1 MKSYSENIKEITKS
15 LINNKILF
23 SEHNSIIN
31 ETDRTTIGLLWHEN
45 IIDYLVS
52 PNKLK
57 VIPLYIKL
65 LDNICFADF
74 IDRITFQKQ
83 IWQFNE
89 MSSLIKIF
97 YNNKIYHD
105 TYKNISDIKEKTNIK
120 EYPDIR
126 FTKVL
131 TKYSTEYN
139 NFVFIQNLCQQLNI
153 DKKDM
158 FNYFINLKNNYS
170 MDQIYINF
178 LNCDISKL
186 DINRIYRYLDKYIK
200 NNCEIDEYNEDDE
213 IIEKF
218 ASYIE

>member
-1 MKSYSENIKEITKS
+1 
-15 LINNKILF
+15 
-23 SEHNSIIN
+23 
-31 ETDRTTIGLLWHEN
+31 
-45 IIDYLVS
+45 
-52 PNKLK
+52 
-57 VIPLYIKL
+57 
-65 LDNICFADF
+65 
-74 IDRITFQKQ
+74 
-83 IWQFNE
+83 

-105 TYKNISDIKEKTNIK
+105 NYKYIQITSNIK
-120 EYPDIR
+120 EEPNIKENSDINNINNINDIR

-170 MDQIYINF
+170 IDQIYINF
-178 LNCDISKL
+178 QDCDISKL

-200 NNCEIDEYNEDDE
+200 NNCEIDDYNEDDE

-218 ASYIE
+218 DNYIE

>member
-1 MKSYSENIKEITKS
+1 
-15 LINNKILF
+15 
-23 SEHNSIIN
+23 
-31 ETDRTTIGLLWHEN
+31 
-45 IIDYLVS
+45 
-52 PNKLK
+52 
-57 VIPLYIKL
+57 
-65 LDNICFADF
+65 
-74 IDRITFQKQ
+74 
-83 IWQFNE
+83 
-89 MSSLIKIF
+89 MSSLIKTF
-97 YNNKIYHD
+97 YNNKLYHEQF
-105 TYKNISDIKEKTNIK
+105 IKKPKFNPVEV
-120 EYPDIR
+120 R

-170 MDQIYINF
+170 MDQIYNNF
-178 LNCDISKL
+178 YDCDISKL

-200 NNCEIDEYNEDDE
+200 SNCEIDDYNEDDE